1 MTLAI
6 RPYQADGLEFLVSH
20 RRAALFDEPGLGKT
34 MQALL
39 SMRDLVPN
47 EPILVVATGDAVGVW
62 QDEAKLWLGETAAVV
77 SGPGADTQLFDEG
90 WLVITNYTRLATALL
105 RPWGGIIFDESQT
118 LRNRKTRTLFATV
131 NKAFEHDPRGLGQIP
146 VFFLSGTPI
155 VKAAG
160 DLWPILHTIDKQRWP
175 SYWKFV
181 QRYCIVWEDQFGWHV
196 EGITNVKGLWDELS
210 SVCLRRTV
218 GDVQPELP
226 NKVRQRVPLKMTPR
240 QARAYRQLETDM
252 IAEVDTYPPDNLT
265 GGLLLAPSVL
275 ALETRLRQ
283 LLACPRL
290 LDIDDDG
297 AAVLVL
303 AEIAK
308 SNPRPF
314 VVFTPFPSAIP
325 FLEAAL
331 RKVTNRPMFVA
342 RGGMG
347 SKLTEAIAAFKNEA
361 ETWALNQ
368 LDDQAPI
375 LFASVQMSKSWSV
388 AEVTH
393 EAYFLEFDWN
403 ATTQMQAE
411 SRLHRNGQQD
421 TVFARYLVHE
431 GTHDFDALDVLAGK
445 KRLAD
450 VILDRTRRWAS
461 R

>member
-1 MTLAI
+1 MSLTI

-39 SMRDLVPN
+39 SMRDLVPKGR
-47 EPILVVATGDAVGVW
+47 ILVVATGDAVGVW
-62 QDEAKLWLGETAAVV
+62 QDEIARWLDEPV
-77 SGPGADTQLFDEG
+77 SVFAGTKATMDALHAEG
-90 WLVITNYTRLATALL
+90 FVITNYSRLATALGL
-105 RPWGGIIFDESQT
+105 GPHWDGVIFDESQM
-118 LRNRKTRTLFATV
+118 LRNRKTRTLFHAV
-131 NKAFEHDPRGLGQIP
+131 KAAFDRRAHGLQDVP
-146 VFFLSGTPI
+146 AFFLSGTPV

-160 DLWPILHTIDKQRWP
+160 DLWPILHTIDKVRWS

-196 EGITNVKGLWDELS
+196 EGITNAKGLWEELS

-218 GDVQPELP
+218 AEVQPSLP
-226 NKVRQRVPLKMTPR
+226 EKVRQRVPLKMTAR

-252 IAEVDTYPPDNLT
+252 IAEVDSLPA
-265 GGLLLAPSVL
+265 GSLLLAPSVL

-297 AAVLVL
+297 AAVFAL
-303 AEIAK
+303 AEVAAT
-308 SNPRPF
+308 NPRPF

-325 FLEAAL
+325 YLKAAL
-331 RKVTNRPMFVA
+331 CKVTNRPMFTA

-347 SKLTEAIAAFKNEA
+347 AKLAEAIAVFKDVSEA
-361 ETWALNQ
+361 WTADQ
-368 LDDQAPI
+368 LSDEAPI

-388 AEVTH
+388 AEATH

-411 SRLHRNGQQD
+411 SRLHRPGQSD
-421 TVFARYLVHE
+421 TVFARYFVHE
-431 GTHDFDALDVLAGK
+431 GTHDFDALDVLSGK

-450 VILDRTRRWAS
+450 VILDRARKVVHR
-461 R
+461 